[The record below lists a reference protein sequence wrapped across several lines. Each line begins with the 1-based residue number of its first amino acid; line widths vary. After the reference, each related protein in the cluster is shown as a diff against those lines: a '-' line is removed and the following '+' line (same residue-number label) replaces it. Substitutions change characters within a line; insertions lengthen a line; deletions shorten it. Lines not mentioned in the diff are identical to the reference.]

1 MKVHVCIFVCANIP
15 IVYSMSNFISFLWCL
30 TVFSV
35 CNLQCFYS
43 RRYPV
48 HNCLLCNSLFGCIQ
62 VHFLSST
69 LRVPVLK
76 HAYCVQCSAFAY
88 CAKLSLWNSLC
99 AILCGSVV
107 QRTASCVQNLRAP
120 GRKREQ
126 GTRALQSAHQV
137 QSTMETGAYSD
148 NFSQVKKNS
157 IKLESVY

>member
-43 RRYPV
+43 RMYPV

-62 VHFLSST
+62 VHFLSIT
-69 LRVPVLK
+69 LCVPVLK

-88 CAKLSLWNSLC
+88 CVKLSLWNSLC

-107 QRTASCVQNLRAP
+107 HRTASCVQNLRAP

-126 GTRALQSAHQV
+126 GSRALQSAHQV

-148 NFSQVKKNS
+148 NFSQV
-157 IKLESVY
+157 